1 MLRQNEIICLTE
13 TQQKI
18 EKTRFKNS
26 TGSIVTMRRKEE
38 KKGGGLMIMYK
49 KKHVTFEQ
57 YVTRNNNLMH
67 AFCKIGSEKF
77 NIILVYMSVDNIVQ
91 NKNNM
96 KEIESIIN
104 DMQGSYMILGDFNGH
119 LGFLGPH
126 QMNKNGELLY
136 NLINKYNLIL
146 LNGHPECTG
155 EITWEQKNKRSV
167 IDYILVNNDMHESF
181 INMNIDDNKEVFDL
195 SDHNMLTATFR
206 RKHGHGNKIDEKQSK
221 KITYMKIT
229 EGSKRKFIGVIHQNV
244 TEDTTIEDYETL
256 IVNVRNEHLMKTM
269 RTKAIKHDETQ
280 TIWFNKDIEDAIKRR
295 KLYNRQRRNERDT
308 RKQEE
313 FTNLYMMQ
321 KKKVQSMVKIEI
333 TKHEKKLTEDIKQD
347 KNNKKLWDV
356 INTLRGKM
364 KHDRKDE

>member
-1 MLRQNEIICLTE
+1 MKKIQHNNSNDESYIKINLINVQGLTQTKAIELENMLRQNEIICLTE

-67 AFCKIGSEKF
+67 ASCKIGSEKF

-104 DMQGSYMILGDFNGH
+104 DIQGSYMILGDFNGH

-136 NLINKYNLIL
+136 NLIDKHNLIL

-167 IDYILVNNDMHESF
+167 IDYILVNKDMHESF
-181 INMNIDDNKEVFDL
+181 ISMNIDESKEVFDL
-195 SDHNMLTATFR
+195 SDHNIPANNETKLCLRCMP
-206 RKHGHGNKIDEKQSK
+206 
-221 KITYMKIT
+221 
-229 EGSKRKFIGVIHQNV
+229 VICRHC
-244 TEDTTIEDYETL
+244 
-256 IVNVRNEHLMKTM
+256 
-269 RTKAIKHDETQ
+269 
-280 TIWFNKDIEDAIKRR
+280 
-295 KLYNRQRRNERDT
+295 RQRI
-308 RKQEE
+308 
-313 FTNLYMMQ
+313 
-321 KKKVQSMVKIEI
+321 SVKNMP
-333 TKHEKKLTEDIKQD
+333 Q
-347 KNNKKLWDV
+347 NC
-356 INTLRGKM
+356 
-364 KHDRKDE
+364 